1 MSEGIK
7 MSGRLLIFDKPSLNR
22 ILFPKEIELLEELRV
37 EQSEVI
43 SNDATSRARK
53 LQDHFK

>member
-22 ILFPKEIELLEELRV
+22 ILFPKEV
-37 EQSEVI
+37 ERADVI
-43 SNDATSRARK
+43 
-53 LQDHFK
+53 